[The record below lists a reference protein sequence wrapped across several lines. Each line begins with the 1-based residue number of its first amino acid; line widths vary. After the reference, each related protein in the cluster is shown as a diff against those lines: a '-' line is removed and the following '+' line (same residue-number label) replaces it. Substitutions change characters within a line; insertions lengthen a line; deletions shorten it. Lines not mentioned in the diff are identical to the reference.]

1 MRNMNGENAAT
12 SDVQRLSSAAFE
24 ATPAFAAAKVGGGSN
39 VRCNDLLG
47 VNCTTLNCQIPG
59 MQPAQGFH
67 CDEGTK
73 A

>member
-1 MRNMNGENAAT
+1 M
-12 SDVQRLSSAAFE
+12 
-24 ATPAFAAAKVGGGSN
+24 TPAFAAAKVGGGPN

-47 VNCTTLNCQIPG
+47 VNCSTLNRQLPG
-59 MQPAQGFH
+59 MQPALGFH